1 MNTIMYRAHTVFLL
15 SSVVEEMSFSCPV
28 KRGEVQNPEGKQ
40 CAHGSE
46 KMNGENERR
55 RVEG

>member
-1 MNTIMYRAHTVFLL
+1 MYRAHTVFLL

-40 CAHGSE
+40 CGTWFRKDE
-46 KMNGENERR
+46 WRE
-55 RVEG
+55 